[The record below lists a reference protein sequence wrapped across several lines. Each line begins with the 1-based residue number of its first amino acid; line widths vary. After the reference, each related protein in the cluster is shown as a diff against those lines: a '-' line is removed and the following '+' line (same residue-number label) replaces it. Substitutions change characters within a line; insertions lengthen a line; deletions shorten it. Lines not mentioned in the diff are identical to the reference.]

1 MVYLTTIQIGLTG
14 WGDHDSLYSATT
26 NTSKKLQ
33 EYAAHFPTVEIDASF
48 YAIQPERNI
57 RKWLKETPEQFQFIP
72 KAYQGMTGHLHGE
85 LPFTS
90 KEEMFN
96 AFIKSVEPLKAE
108 NKLAMV
114 LFQFP
119 PWFDCTKENVA
130 YLKWCREQMG
140 DFEVALEFRNRSWFS
155 PVYYEKTLQFMESE
169 KWIHSIVDEPQ
180 AGERSIPTVLHPTD
194 PNKSLIRLHGRNVHG
209 WNKPASGEDWR
220 DVRYLYRYNQEELEQ
235 WKENLAF
242 LQKNS
247 KMTYMLFN
255 NNSGGDSAANAKM
268 MINILDIKY
277 SGLAEK
283 QLSFFPDEER

>member
-1 MVYLTTIQIGLTG
+1 MIFLSTIQIGLTG

-57 RKWLKETPEQFQFIP
+57 RKWLKETPENFQFIP

-85 LPFTS
+85 LPFTT
-90 KEEMFN
+90 KEEMFS
-96 AFIKSVEPLKAE
+96 AFIKSVEPLKAQ

-119 PWFDCTKENVA
+119 PWYDCTKENVE
-130 YLKWCREQMG
+130 YLKWCRDQLG
-140 DFEVALEFRNRSWFS
+140 DLDVALEFRNRSWFS
-155 PVYYEKTLQFMESE
+155 PAYYEKTLQFMGSE

-180 AGERSIPTVLHPTD
+180 AGMRSIPTVLQPTD
-194 PNKSLIRLHGRNVHG
+194 PNKTLVRLHGRNVHG

-220 DVRYLYRYNQEELEQ
+220 DVRYLYRYNQEELET
-235 WKENLAF
+235 WKENLET
-242 LQKNS
+242 LRNHSKNI
-247 KMTYMLFN
+247 YMLFN
-255 NNSGGDSAANAKM
+255 NNSGGDAAANAKM
-268 MINILDIKY
+268 MINILDITY

-283 QLSFFPDEER
+283 QLSLFPDEER